1 MIDAFRAYQT
11 VTTAAVTLL
20 FAWWSWTVWLGWWQ
34 PVIGRGRW
42 IAWVL
47 VTAEAGLMVA
57 MWVMLLLSWSGKW
70 SEVSH

>member
-1 MIDAFRAYQT
+1 MTDTFRVYQG

-34 PVIGRGRW
+34 PVMGRDRW

-47 VTAEAGLMVA
+47 FLAESVLVVT
-57 MWVMLLLSWSGKW
+57 MWWMLLESWI
-70 SEVSH
+70 